1 MNAHPQELNVPTFEQ
16 LSAGGVVYR
25 TNGASVEVVIV
36 QVVPELRWQLPKGV
50 IDPGETREQAALRE
64 VREEAGVDAEIVEF
78 LETSEYWFTV
88 RRDGELKRC
97 HKFVHFFLM
106 KYVGGDVRD
115 HDHEVAEARWV
126 SVAEAIDMFT
136 FESDREIVRMAVAM
150 IESSQI

>member
-25 TNGASVEVVIV
+25 TNGSGVEVIIV

-78 LETSEYWFTV
+78 VETSEYWFTV
-88 RRDGELKRC
+88 RRDGELRRC

-106 KYVGGDVRD
+106 KYLGGDVRD

-126 SVAEAIDMFT
+126 PIETALEMFT
-136 FESDREIVRMAVAM
+136 FDSDREVVRKAVA
-150 IESSQI
+150 IIDAT